1 MVTSFRNL
9 RMLFGSVFA
18 GQRVFLKKNWDRQK
32 VPKLQLFLLFPL
44 HRKSGG
50 FDEKMSECQSSTICV
65 CETEK
70 WIKTFVRGR
79 VETENRLNTHISR
92 MFS

>member
-1 MVTSFRNL
+1 MRLSEPEAAAAAAA
-9 RMLFGSVFA
+9 A
-18 GQRVFLKKNWDRQK
+18 GWSINWDRQK

-50 FDEKMSECQSSTICV
+50 FGMSSTIFV
-65 CETEK
+65 CKTEK

-92 MFS
+92 IGS

>member
-50 FDEKMSECQSSTICV
+50 FDEKMSCCV
-65 CETEK
+65 QYNLCMRK
-70 WIKTFVRGR
+70 
-79 VETENRLNTHISR
+79 
-92 MFS
+92 